1 MPPKSRFPS
10 SSLGFRLGSTLVLAL
25 MPLGILS
32 VVQTWVSLDQIE
44 QITLDG
50 IGGASLEA
58 VRPQLDLIQDAQ
70 ATARVMA
77 AGRAAGGVVTPGCS
91 ERLRAISE
99 SLSARA
105 FIAYL
110 PVEGPI
116 LCASHDTGDI
126 MTRDPKMAELATR
139 TVPSLSYSAR
149 DPVSGLPVIIV
160 AAPIRKED
168 GKGGAVV
175 IVLPHQAVTPNPYQ
189 SDYGLWQPALMAT
202 LTGGGELLATDRDAG
217 ALARLVPEGL
227 DAERIRKMSGAPT
240 LQIGEDGKPQILS
253 VTRVAD
259 DLYLLAVWRED
270 PAMGW
275 RAAAFAPFLLPVLTW
290 AAALL
295 AASVASQRLVVRHV
309 RALRRSMSAYMAS
322 RKRAPVPGI
331 SDAPDE
337 IQSLH
342 GVYEEMISAIEQDE
356 AELENLLVD
365 KDRLLREVHHR
376 SGNSL
381 QIIASVMRMYRRESD
396 DPALRGVLDG
406 LINRVIALSSTHTSL
421 YGLDGRK
428 DVPMDQVLNAVIRRL
443 KEIHGIALG
452 SARKNFQPIPLP
464 AQTAIPLALAL
475 AETVSCHFACS
486 RGMERGIDVALEEI
500 GPHIRLRVEGPDVPE
515 FRAETT
521 HGLASLPRRM
531 LVQFAGQLGG
541 QVIAR
546 VEGGRS
552 IIELDFPRE
561 PA

>member
-1 MPPKSRFPS
+1 MPPKSRFS
-10 SSLGFRLGSTLVLAL
+10 ASSLGFRLGSTLVLAL

-58 VRPQLDLIQDAQ
+58 VRPQLDLIRDAQ

-77 AGRAAGGVVTPGCS
+77 AGRAAGGAVTPGCS
-91 ERLRAISE
+91 DRLRAVADE
-99 SLSARA
+99 LSAQA

-116 LCASHDTGDI
+116 LCASRETGDI
-126 MTRDPKMAELATR
+126 MTRDPKMAELAAR
-139 TVPSLSYSAR
+139 TEPSLSYSAR
-149 DPVSGLPVIIV
+149 DPVSGRPVIIV
-160 AAPIRKED
+160 AAPIRNES

-175 IVLPHQAVTPNPYQ
+175 ILLPHQAVTPHPYQ

-202 LTGGGELLATDRDAG
+202 LTGGGDLLATDRDAG

-227 DAERIRKMSGAPT
+227 DAERLRKMSGAPGLRT
-240 LQIGEDGKPQILS
+240 GEDGRQQIVS

-259 DLYLLAVWRED
+259 DLYLLAVWQED
-270 PAMGW
+270 AGMGW

-309 RALRRSMSAYMAS
+309 RALRWSMSAYMAS

-331 SDAPDE
+331 SGAPDE

-342 GVYEEMISAIEQDE
+342 GVYEEMITAIEHDE

-381 QIIASVMRMYRRESD
+381 QIIASVMRMYRRESG

-421 YGLDGRK
+421 YGLDGRR
-428 DVPMDQVLNAVIRRL
+428 DVPMDEVLNAVIRRL

-475 AETVSCHFACS
+475 AETVSCHFAA
-486 RGMERGIDVALEEI
+486 RQGMERGIDVALEEI
-500 GPHIRLRVEGPDVPE
+500 GPEIRLTVEGPDVPE
-515 FRAETT
+515 FRPETT

-531 LVQFAGQLGG
+531 LVQFAAQLGG
-541 QVIAR
+541 R
-546 VEGGRS
+546 VMTGIRGDRS
-552 IIELDFPRE
+552 IIELNFPRN